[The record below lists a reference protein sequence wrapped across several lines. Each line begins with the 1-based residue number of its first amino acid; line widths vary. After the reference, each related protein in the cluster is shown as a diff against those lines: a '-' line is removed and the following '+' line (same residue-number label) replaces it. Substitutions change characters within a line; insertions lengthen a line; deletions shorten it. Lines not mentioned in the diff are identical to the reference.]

1 MPLVYQQ
8 NINESAKIGVW
19 HITESED
26 FFSADIT
33 PQKEISHPHKKLQH
47 LAARYLL
54 TVLKKDI
61 PINHITVS
69 SKGKPFIEN
78 YHCHFSISH
87 CGHFA
92 AAIVD
97 ENQNVGIDIELPNP
111 KIISIKNKFT
121 NDVELA
127 LFKTFKFA
135 EFEMLT
141 IIWSIK
147 ESMFKWYGLGELDFK
162 KKLIIK
168 GIDKRDNHFIA
179 DCILTKYGE
188 TKLVAT
194 INIVEGHVLTF
205 VREKM

>member
-8 NINESAKIGVW
+8 NINETAKIGVW
-19 HITESED
+19 HISESEE
-26 FFSADIT
+26 FFLAAIT
-33 PQKEISHPHKKLQH
+33 PQKGISHPHKKLQH

-61 PINHITVS
+61 PINHIVVS
-69 SKGKPFIEN
+69 TKGKPFIEN

-111 KIISIKNKFT
+111 KIIAIKNKFT

-127 LFKTFKFA
+127 LFKTFNFA

-147 ESMFKWYGLGELDFK
+147 ESMFKWYGVGELDFK
-162 KKLIIK
+162 KHLIIK
-168 GIDKRDNHFIA
+168 SFDKKNNHFYA
-179 DCILTKYGE
+179 DCILAKNGE
-188 TKLVAT
+188 TKLAAT
-194 INIVEGHVLTF
+194 ISLIEGHVLTF
-205 VREKM
+205 VHEVF